1 MSYIVENDLKVYMP
15 SAEITNMKETI
26 GTTNTID
33 MAIANVCAMADTKL
47 QDRYDLPLA
56 STFETLGLKSALAK
70 ICVWEISGNYSSLSE
85 QTRLLRE
92 KNYDEGMK
100 YLNGL
105 ADGSVK
111 LVDSAAVAETDKY
124 AFDSQVRITRDLM

>member
-15 SAEITNMKETI
+15 SAEITQIKETI
-26 GTTNTID
+26 GTTNNID

-56 STFETLGLKSALAK
+56 STFETLGLKSAIAK
-70 ICVWEISGNYSSLSE
+70 IVVWDLSGNYSSLSE
-85 QTRLLRE
+85 QTRILRE

-105 ADGSVK
+105 ADGSIK

-124 AFDSQVRITRDLM
+124 AFDSYQRITRDLM